1 MSAPKPDTPESIQR
15 EEARQELIG
24 RGGKGGHGTQA
35 YTVIVVIVALI
46 AVAIA
51 IESID
56 SWAQWVVLGAIC
68 LTVVGFIIAVDPNRR
83 GY

>member
-1 MSAPKPDTPESIQR
+1 MTPPSYDDPESIQR

-24 RGGKGGHGTQA
+24 RGGKGGHGTEA
-35 YTVIVVIVALI
+35 YTVIGVVVALV

-68 LTVVGFIIAVDPNRR
+68 LTVIGFMIALSPNRR

>member
-1 MSAPKPDTPESIQR
+1 MSPPSHDDPESIQR

-24 RGGKGGHGTQA
+24 RAGKGGHGTQA
-35 YTVIVVIVALI
+35 FTVIGVVVALI
-46 AVAIA
+46 AVAVA
-51 IESID
+51 IETID

-68 LTVVGFIIAVDPNRR
+68 LTVIGFMIALSPNRR

>member
-1 MSAPKPDTPESIQR
+1 MTPPSYDDPESIQR

-24 RGGKGGHGTQA
+24 RGGKGGHGTEA
-35 YTVIVVIVALI
+35 YTVIGVVVALV

-68 LTVVGFIIAVDPNRR
+68 LTVIGFMR
-83 GY
+83 GTLAGR

>member
-1 MSAPKPDTPESIQR
+1 MTPPSYDDPESIQR

-24 RGGKGGHGTQA
+24 RGGKGGHGTEA
-35 YTVIVVIVALI
+35 YTVIGVVVALVV
-46 AVAIA
+46 VAIA

-68 LTVVGFIIAVDPNRR
+68 LTVIGFMIALSPNRR

>member
-1 MSAPKPDTPESIQR
+1 MTPPSYDDPESIQR
-15 EEARQELIG
+15 EEARKELIG
-24 RGGKGGHGTQA
+24 RGGKGGHGTEA
-35 YTVIVVIVALI
+35 YTVIGVVVALVV
-46 AVAIA
+46 VAIA

-68 LTVVGFIIAVDPNRR
+68 LTVIGFMIALSPNRR